1 MSHLK
6 TDWLC
11 VATEGDT
18 VDGRVIKRQWII
30 DMGETY
36 DYTIDLLAELAQQC
50 ANHSHPTVGTPTNA
64 AAFTLTATKAG
75 QTRSK
80 YQNIIA

>member
-18 VDGRVIKRQWII
+18 VDGRVMERQWII
-30 DMGETY
+30 DMGKPMMSP
-36 DYTIDLLAELAQQC
+36 I
-50 ANHSHPTVGTPTNA
+50 TPH
-64 AAFTLTATKAG
+64 
-75 QTRSK
+75 
-80 YQNIIA
+80 